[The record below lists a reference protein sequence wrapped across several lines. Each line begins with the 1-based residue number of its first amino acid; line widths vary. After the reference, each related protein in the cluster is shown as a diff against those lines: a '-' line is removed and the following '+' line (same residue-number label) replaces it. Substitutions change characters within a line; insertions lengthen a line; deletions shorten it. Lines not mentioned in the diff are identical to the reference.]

1 GGKAGQG
8 PSKLPPKKRGK
19 FDNARIVTDVDVV
32 ADNAQYEEEN
42 DVAFI
47 GEEMQVEPTEIENQT
62 EVEFEDLNM
71 DDQVNV
77 SNNSDEFEKLSYYDW
92 LADSG
97 TTSHI
102 TKIQSALTD
111 YQQITCK
118 LKNVL
123 YVPRASNNLV
133 SITRLDREGGHAI
146 MGKGKATLKVRGGRT
161 IAEGKLYNGLYLLES
176 RAKIQSVTKVNTAR
190 EEQPRDWLTWH

>member
-1 GGKAGQG
+1 
-8 PSKLPPKKRGK
+8 
-19 FDNARIVTDVDVV
+19 
-32 ADNAQYEEEN
+32 
-42 DVAFI
+42 
-47 GEEMQVEPTEIENQT
+47 
-62 EVEFEDLNM
+62 M

-102 TKIQSALTD
+102 TKIRSALTD
-111 YQQITCK
+111 YVPLKGHKQQITCK

-176 RAKIQSVTKVNTAR
+176 RAKIQSVTKVNIAR

>member
-1 GGKAGQG
+1 
-8 PSKLPPKKRGK
+8 
-19 FDNARIVTDVDVV
+19 
-32 ADNAQYEEEN
+32 
-42 DVAFI
+42 
-47 GEEMQVEPTEIENQT
+47 MQVEPTEIENQT

-102 TKIQSALTD
+102 TKIRSALTD
-111 YQQITCK
+111 YVPLKGHKVSGITNESLKAEGRGTVELVSIINKQQITCK

-161 IAEGKLYNGLYLLES
+161 IAEGKLYNGLYLAQTLWTRS
-176 RAKIQSVTKVNTAR
+176 FQR
-190 EEQPRDWLTWH
+190 P